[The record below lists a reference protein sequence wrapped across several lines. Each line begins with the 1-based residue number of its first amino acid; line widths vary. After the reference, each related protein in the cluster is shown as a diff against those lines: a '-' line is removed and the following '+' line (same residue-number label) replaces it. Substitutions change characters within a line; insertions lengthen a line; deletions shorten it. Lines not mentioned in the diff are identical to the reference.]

1 MIDLIIGPFQYS
13 FMLRALFV
21 SALVGLLLPVV
32 GAYIIT
38 RGRAFMTDALAHSIV
53 APVAVASLLGFTS
66 YITAVP
72 GGIAIAL
79 LMGFLSRR
87 TGISDDT
94 SIGVVF
100 AAMFALGLIIISF
113 SVDVNPSRAVNIEDL
128 LLGQVLG
135 VSQTDV
141 LVSLALTVVAGA
153 GVFLFHRHLVFT
165 TFDPVG
171 ARVAGVNTAL
181 VEYVLLALLAVVIVI
196 GLSAAGIVLVMA
208 MLVIPSA
215 TAYVLARRFI
225 GVMMLGAFIGVVSA
239 VGGLYL
245 SFYVNWPSGPAMAL
259 VASCIFGVATLH
271 KRAFP
276 VKAVEQ
282 ERREGSL

>member
-1 MIDLIIGPFQYS
+1 MIDFIIGPFQYS
-13 FMLRALFV
+13 FMVRALIV
-21 SALVGLLLPVV
+21 SALVGFLLPVI

-38 RGRAFMTDALAHSIV
+38 RGRAFMSDALAHSIV

-66 YITAVP
+66 YATAVP

-79 LMGFLSRR
+79 LMGYLSRH

-100 AAMFALGLIIISF
+100 AGMFALGLIILSI
-113 SVDVNPSRAVNIEDL
+113 SVDINPGRAINIEDL

-135 VSQTDV
+135 VTQADV
-141 LVSLALTVVAGA
+141 VISLVLTVAVAA

-171 ARVAGVNTAL
+171 ARVVGIKTTL
-181 VEYVLLALLAVVIVI
+181 VEYILLALLALVIVI

-215 TAYVLARRFI
+215 AAYLLARRFT
-225 GVMMLGAFIGVVSA
+225 GVILMGAAIGVVSA
-239 VGGLYL
+239 IAGLYL
-245 SFYVNWPSGPAMAL
+245 SFYANWPSGPAMAL
-259 VASCIFGVATLH
+259 VAAVIFGMATLH

-276 VKAVEQ
+276 VSSE
-282 ERREGSL
+282 E

>member
-1 MIDLIIGPFQYS
+1 MIDLIIGPFQYT
-13 FMLRALFV
+13 FMVRALIV
-21 SALVGLLLPVV
+21 SVLVGFLLPVI

-38 RGRAFMTDALAHSIV
+38 RGRAFMSDALAHSIV

-66 YITAVP
+66 YVTAVP

-79 LMGFLSRR
+79 LIGYLTRH

-100 AAMFALGLIIISF
+100 AGMFALGLIILSI
-113 SVDVNPSRAVNIEDL
+113 SVDVNPSRAINIEDL

-135 VSQTDV
+135 VTQTDV
-141 LVSLALTVVAGA
+141 LISLILTVAVAA

-171 ARVAGVNTAL
+171 AQVVGIKTTL
-181 VEYVLLALLAVVIVI
+181 VEYILLALLALVIVI

-215 TAYVLARRFI
+215 AAYLLARRFTGVILIGAGI
-225 GVMMLGAFIGVVSA
+225 GVISA
-239 VGGLYL
+239 IAGMYL
-245 SFYVNWPSGPAMAL
+245 SYYANWPSGPAMAL
-259 VASCIFGVATLH
+259 VAAAIFGMATVH

-276 VKAVEQ
+276 VSSQ
-282 ERREGSL
+282 E